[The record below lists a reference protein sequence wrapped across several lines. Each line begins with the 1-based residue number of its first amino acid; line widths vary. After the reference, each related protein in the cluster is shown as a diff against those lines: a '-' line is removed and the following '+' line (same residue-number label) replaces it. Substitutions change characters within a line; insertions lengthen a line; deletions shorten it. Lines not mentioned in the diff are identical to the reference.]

1 MLLFNSVNYSN
12 HKLKQKIMASKN
24 TKAKIK
30 AAISTMPV
38 NPIKLTI
45 YSEVKQ
51 SALDSNM
58 KIDGVS
64 VHSVPKQVV
73 NEIVITQ
80 LKGFQY
86 GKEFTELMEN
96 FEHADFYKGTK
107 VLMQSRSGN
116 VVPTT
121 MLTLTSGMGLHSF
134 MLSNAVKLYLLPHEI
149 KTNMGVR
156 DANYSE
162 ICGMY
167 QQDADNLEKA
177 YVSKDMTKMVK
188 EDIKTVATARAIQDQ
203 ENYAGSPLRTL
214 AQQTLLIV
222 SPEKVANYLE
232 QKKQEREE
240 KKKTRQIGYTK

>member
-1 MLLFNSVNYSN
+1 
-12 HKLKQKIMASKN
+12 MASKN

-30 AAISTMPV
+30 AAVATIPA

-45 YSEVKQ
+45 YSEVKKT
-51 SALDSNM
+51 ALEKNTV
-58 KIDGVS
+58 IDGVS

-73 NEIVITQ
+73 NELVITK

-96 FEHADFYKGTK
+96 FKYADFYKGTK
-107 VLMQSRSGN
+107 VLLESRGGN
-116 VVPTT
+116 VVEST
-121 MLTLTSGMGLHSF
+121 MLTLTSSLGLHTF
-134 MLSNAVKLYLLPHEI
+134 MLKNAVKLYLRPEEVN
-149 KTNMGVR
+149 TNMGIR

-167 QQDADNLEKA
+167 QQDADNLDKA

-188 EDIKTVATARAIQDQ
+188 DDIKVVATARAIQDK
-203 ENYAGSPLRTL
+203 ENYATAPLRTL

-222 SPEKVANYLE
+222 TPEKVASYIA
-232 QKKQEREE
+232 QQKQEREE

>member
-1 MLLFNSVNYSN
+1 
-12 HKLKQKIMASKN
+12 MASKN

-30 AAISTMPV
+30 AAVATIPA

-45 YSEVKQ
+45 LSEVKKT
-51 SALDSNM
+51 ALESNM
-58 KIDGVS
+58 KINGVS

-73 NEIVITQ
+73 NELVITK

-86 GKEFTELMEN
+86 GKEFTELMKA
-96 FEHADFYKGTK
+96 FEYADFYKGTK
-107 VLMQSRSGN
+107 VLVQSRSGN
-116 VVPTT
+116 IVETT

-134 MLSNAVKLYLLPHEI
+134 MLSNAVKLYLMPHEI
-149 KTNMGVR
+149 KTNMGIR

-167 QQDADNLEKA
+167 QQDADNLDKA

-188 EDIKTVATARAIQDQ
+188 DDIKVVATARKIQDQ
-203 ENYAGSPLRTL
+203 ENYANAPLRTL

-222 SPEKVANYLE
+222 TPEKVASYIA
-232 QKKQEREE
+232 QQKQEREE

>member
-1 MLLFNSVNYSN
+1 
-12 HKLKQKIMASKN
+12 MASKN

-30 AAISTMPV
+30 AAVATIPA

-58 KIDGVS
+58 KINGVS
-64 VHSVPKQVV
+64 VHSVPKEIV
-73 NEIVITQ
+73 NEIVITK

-86 GKEFTELMEN
+86 DKEFIEIMD
-96 FEHADFYKGTK
+96 FEHANFYKGTK
-107 VLMQSRSGN
+107 VLVQSRSGN

-134 MLSNAVKLYLLPHEI
+134 MLTHAVKLYLMPHEI
-149 KTNMGVR
+149 KTNMGIR

-167 QQDADNLEKA
+167 QQDSDNLDKA

-188 EDIKTVATARAIQDQ
+188 DDIKVVATARAIQDK
-203 ENYAGSPLRTL
+203 ENYANAPLRTL

-222 SPEKVANYLE
+222 TPEKVANYLE
-232 QKKQEREE
+232 QKKQERDE